1 MGDKHFTLLEL
12 HFDGDVQFGP
22 KSMGIPGEEDEDGE
36 TEEADG
42 GESIDV
48 EGSEDIDDE
57 GGSGA
62 GRLLIGLVVVVV
74 IAVVLR
80 KVLGD
85 DADVT
90 EEIDVE

>member
-12 HFDGDVQFGP
+12 HLDGDVQFGP
-22 KSMGIPGEEDEDGE
+22 KSMGLPGDEDEE
-36 TEEADG
+36 AEEAEG

-48 EGSEDIDDE
+48 EGPEDTDGE

-74 IAVVLR
+74 LAGVLR
-80 KVLGD
+80 KVLGG
-85 DADVT
+85 DADVS
-90 EEIDVE
+90 EEIPGE

>member
-22 KSMGIPGEEDEDGE
+22 KSMGIPGNEDEE

-42 GESIDV
+42 GESIDI
-48 EGSEDIDDE
+48 EGPEDIDAK

-62 GRLLIGLVVVVV
+62 GRLLIGLVVLV
-74 IAVVLR
+74 ILAVVLR

-85 DADVT
+85 DADVS
-90 EEIDVE
+90 EEIDVG